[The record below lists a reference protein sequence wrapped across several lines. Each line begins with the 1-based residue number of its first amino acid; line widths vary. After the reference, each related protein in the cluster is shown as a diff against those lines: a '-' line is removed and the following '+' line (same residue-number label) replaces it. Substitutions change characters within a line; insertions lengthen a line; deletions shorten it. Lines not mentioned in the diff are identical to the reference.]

1 MQNLDMIASA
11 IEQIEKEIWHL
22 VKKQLP
28 KLKEEILAS
37 VGGSD
42 IVKKLSELADK
53 VKDTHNNILTVFERL
68 NDVESLANSN
78 SYYIDKLTSD
88 MKKISLSLEQMTL
101 DIDSLKY
108 FVDENTT
115 MLSTH
120 TQEIETLKDNKDTIY
135 NTLNEQF
142 EMFKSIENSIANTN
156 KAVLENERNIYK
168 NLDNIETLS
177 TTLESTRSSM
187 TNIALTANTNSEAI
201 VSLENSYSTLSNTLD
216 STRASMTAINQNV
229 KVLSDSVDA
238 MSSKFS
244 TIENAF
250 NDVKDIP
257 SEFASLQT
265 TVNSFQSQID
275 STKSSLTAIN
285 LKVNSYSSSI
295 ETITTQNTAN
305 ATRMAEIEKKL
316 SSLTTSV
323 NNLVSYD
330 LLYDKDSTDAN
341 INHGFTDGIGGTDTL
356 PFNFADYS
364 YLRLYAVVNGVQGLI
379 DMPLENRLRTDYT
392 IVTSNMTCSTIAFF
406 KVSVVPKISKVQP
419 SYTGI
424 YTYDTATS
432 SFKQTFRGMDRT
444 KSYIHRIEAYRK

>member
-1 MQNLDMIASA
+1 MLKIRNILCKMLTKEFFMQNLDIIASA
-11 IEQIEKEIWHL
+11 IEQIEKEMWHL

-37 VGGSD
+37 VGAGD

-177 TTLESTRSSM
+177 TTLESTLLPTQTVRQ
-187 TNIALTANTNSEAI
+187 
-201 VSLENSYSTLSNTLD
+201 LS
-216 STRASMTAINQNV
+216 
-229 KVLSDSVDA
+229 
-238 MSSKFS
+238 
-244 TIENAF
+244 
-250 NDVKDIP
+250 P
-257 SEFASLQT
+257 
-265 TVNSFQSQID
+265 
-275 STKSSLTAIN
+275 
-285 LKVNSYSSSI
+285 
-295 ETITTQNTAN
+295 
-305 ATRMAEIEKKL
+305 
-316 SSLTTSV
+316 
-323 NNLVSYD
+323 
-330 LLYDKDSTDAN
+330 
-341 INHGFTDGIGGTDTL
+341 
-356 PFNFADYS
+356 
-364 YLRLYAVVNGVQGLI
+364 
-379 DMPLENRLRTDYT
+379 
-392 IVTSNMTCSTIAFF
+392 
-406 KVSVVPKISKVQP
+406 
-419 SYTGI
+419 
-424 YTYDTATS
+424 
-432 SFKQTFRGMDRT
+432 
-444 KSYIHRIEAYRK
+444 